1 MIAMS
6 LIRYTPPF
14 FFSKYAFGDPRV
26 ANFIW
31 RGRTPG
37 GLVVVD
43 KKGDVVLKH
52 SETQPGDHV
61 DWKKLTDAVAALG
74 LK

>member
-1 MIAMS
+1 MS
-6 LIRYTPPF
+6 F
-14 FFSKYAFGDPRV
+14 CVGVVVSACS
-26 ANFIW
+26 
-31 RGRTPG
+31 G

-61 DWKKLTDAVAALG
+61 DWTKLTDAVAALG